1 MVRLRTVATPSA
13 GRITV
18 IVLVVAM
25 AAMWVYVVYLAVG
38 PGRQP
43 PPDRLADPAFAV
55 AAQRRCAAAQ
65 AIVGQLPTANVSET
79 ASEQAAVVERANDV
93 FVAMLEDLDTLVP
106 PTGEGRLV
114 EAWLADW
121 RIYLDDRER
130 YADALR
136 SDPDA
141 RLLVSA
147 KDREQITEFIDA
159 FAADNRMPACAT
171 PLDVG

>member
-1 MVRLRTVATPSA
+1 MGRLRTVAKPSA

-25 AAMWVYVVYLAVG
+25 AAMWIYVVYLALG

-43 PPDRLADPAFAV
+43 PPDRLQDTSFAV
-55 AAQRRCAAAQ
+55 AAQQRCAAAHV
-65 AIVGQLPTANVSET
+65 IVDQLPTANQST
-79 ASEQAAVVERANDV
+79 NARDQATVVDQANAE
-93 FVAMLEDLDTLVP
+93 FTSMLADLDDLVP
-106 PTGEGRLV
+106 PTGEGRLAD
-114 EAWLADW
+114 AWIADW
-121 RIYLDDRER
+121 RVYLDDRER

-141 RLLVSA
+141 RLLVSP
-147 KDREQITEFIDA
+147 KDRQQITEFIDA
-159 FAADNRMPACAT
+159 FAGDNRMIACAT

>member
-1 MVRLRTVATPSA
+1 MGRLRTVAKPSA

-25 AAMWVYVVYLAVG
+25 AAMWIYVVYLALG

-43 PPDRLADPAFAV
+43 PPDRLQDTSFAV
-55 AAQRRCAAAQ
+55 AAQQRCVAAHV
-65 AIVGQLPTANVSET
+65 IVDQLPTANQST
-79 ASEQAAVVERANDV
+79 NARDQATVVDQANAE
-93 FVAMLEDLDTLVP
+93 FTSMLADLDDLVP
-106 PTGEGRLV
+106 PTGEGRLAD
-114 EAWLADW
+114 AWIADW
-121 RIYLDDRER
+121 RVYLDDRER

-141 RLLVSA
+141 RLLVSP
-147 KDREQITEFIDA
+147 KDRQQITEFIDA
-159 FAADNRMPACAT
+159 FAGDNRMIACAT